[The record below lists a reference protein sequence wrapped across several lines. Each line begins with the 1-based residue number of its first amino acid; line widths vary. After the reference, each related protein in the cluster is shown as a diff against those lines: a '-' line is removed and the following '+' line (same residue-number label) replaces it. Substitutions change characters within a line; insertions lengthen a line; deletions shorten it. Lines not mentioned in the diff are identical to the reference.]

1 MSAIPVLPRRA
12 RDVRIGGVALV
23 GAAAIWPVLPLHPPL
38 ACPLRSIT
46 GIPCPLC
53 GMTRACIAAVH
64 GHLGSSLAFNPGG
77 VLVIL
82 LAVTALIRPQLL
94 VRAQPPR
101 WLMIGA
107 LSALWVW
114 NLGFNP
120 TFHQFLLR

>member
-82 LAVTALIRPQLL
+82 LAVTALIRPQSL